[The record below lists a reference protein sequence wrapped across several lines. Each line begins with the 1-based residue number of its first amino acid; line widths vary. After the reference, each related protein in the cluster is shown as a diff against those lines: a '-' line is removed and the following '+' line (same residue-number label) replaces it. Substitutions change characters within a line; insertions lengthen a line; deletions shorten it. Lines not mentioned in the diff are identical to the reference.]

1 MLCGQ
6 LMTPSTSQCLQKNVT
21 QPSCSHSNNL
31 SPNRVHTSAM
41 AQLPADESD
50 GQRGVIINVASVA
63 GIEGQKGQVG
73 WLHASVQAALS
84 MHVRACLLSQRD
96 LFFIVTLGA

>member
-1 MLCGQ
+1 
-6 LMTPSTSQCLQKNVT
+6 
-21 QPSCSHSNNL
+21 
-31 SPNRVHTSAM
+31 M